1 MQKKIKI
8 YITGVTGFIGSK
20 IAEYCKRSGFH
31 VIGIIRREKIKIKN
45 ELGIEILESNL
56 LDVNELILEKA
67 DFVIHCATANDII
80 SRDFNSGIN
89 LSVVGTKKLLE
100 AAKNAN
106 IKNFIFFSTAQV
118 YGAELQGVIDETAP
132 LRCESSYALNHFYGE
147 ELCKLYT
154 IKYGFN
160 ILVLRPSNVYGV
172 PSVST
177 INRTSLVPICFVN
190 ESIKKKVININSSG
204 RQIRNFVST
213 EQVANLVLSVLENFP
228 SGFAIINVGSDWCA
242 SIKDIAKMVAV
253 SFKSIFGKKISI
265 NRLNNN
271 PKTSNHFKYKS
282 IFFSKTANKKK
293 CKENMNYVITEL
305 FKKNSS
311 HND

>member
-1 MQKKIKI
+1 MAFDRDSIF
-8 YITGVTGFIGSK
+8 YDNNVYS
-20 IAEYCKRSGFH
+20 ARY
-31 VIGIIRREKIKIKN
+31 
-45 ELGIEILESNL
+45 IEILS
-56 LDVNELILEKA
+56 
-67 DFVIHCATANDII
+67 
-80 SRDFNSGIN
+80 SFNGN
-89 LSVVGTKKLLE
+89 YE
-100 AAKNAN
+100 EN
-106 IKNFIFFSTAQV
+106 I
-118 YGAELQGVIDETAP
+118 
-132 LRCESSYALNHFYGE
+132 
-147 ELCKLYT
+147 
-154 IKYGFN
+154 
-160 ILVLRPSNVYGV
+160 
-172 PSVST
+172 
-177 INRTSLVPICFVN
+177 
-190 ESIKKKVININSSG
+190 KKVININSSG